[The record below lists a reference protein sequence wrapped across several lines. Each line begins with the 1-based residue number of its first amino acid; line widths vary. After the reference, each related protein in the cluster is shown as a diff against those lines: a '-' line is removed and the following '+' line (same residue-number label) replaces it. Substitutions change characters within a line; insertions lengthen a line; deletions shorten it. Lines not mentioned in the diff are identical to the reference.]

1 MPNHRFLH
9 SSRQRLRRYLDFNQF
24 NRDKWIAKQAK
35 LLPPGAHVLDVGAG
49 GCPYKNLFEHCAYTS
64 QDACPL
70 SPNQIHEGRYGR
82 IDINS
87 DVAAIPVRDGAF
99 DVVLCTE
106 VLEHVPDPAAAL
118 GEFARVLN
126 RGGRLIL
133 TAPLGSGIHQQPY
146 HFYGGYTRFWY
157 ERFLPAAGFTDV
169 CIETN
174 GGFFEHFGQESQRFA
189 SILAQTVKG
198 PLWGLPIRVLLR
210 AAFGIAMPLI
220 CHAVASHDNNK
231 DFTVGYFVTA
241 TRA

>member
-1 MPNHRFLH
+1 MA
-9 SSRQRLRRYLDFNQF
+9 SSRFPPSVRRWLRRYLDFNQF
-24 NRDKWIAKQAK
+24 NRDNWIEQQAK
-35 LLPPGAHVLDVGAG
+35 LLPAGTHVLDVGAG
-49 GCPYKNLFEHCAYTS
+49 GCPYKPLFEHCVYTS

-70 SPNQIHEGRYGR
+70 EPRQLHEGGYGT

-87 DVAAIPVRDGAF
+87 DVAAIPVPDGAF

-118 GEFARVLN
+118 GEFARVLS

-146 HFYGGYTRFWY
+146 HFYGGYTRYWY
-157 ERFLPAAGFTDV
+157 EKFLPQAGFVD
-169 CIETN
+169 ISIGPN

-189 SILAQTVKG
+189 SIVAQSLKRR
-198 PLWGLPIRVLLR
+198 LWGLPVRVFVGV
-210 AAFGIAMPLI
+210 AFGIAMPII
-220 CHAVASHDNNK
+220 CHVLASRDRGK
-231 DFTVGYFVTA
+231 EFTVGYFVTA